1 MKILKR
7 VFIVQFLI
15 LFIIPVTFADI
26 SITLPEKAVYNLG
39 DKISPI
45 VSIKEEQDY
54 DGFFNMNIIC
64 KNYNLQYFTI
74 PLSLEAGFRTQLTVP
89 DLSLSKSMIGD
100 CKLKSNFE
108 VSDGENIVTAESG
121 NFLVTDKI
129 TITMDEK
136 LEKLEAKPGENV
148 LIFGEVRKD
157 NNETLK
163 KGEAEISFRNKEY
176 KVNISSGRFEHTIHL
191 DEDAETGFISMLI
204 VVRDKYDNYGDKI
217 LTLKVNPIPTRIT
230 NIFENDILLPGDNL
244 KVKIILYDHKSNV
257 IEGNISVKVFDF
269 DDKLI
274 AQKQVKSSNYFES
287 EMEKNQAP
295 GNYFLLSIFE
305 DIKQQDSIVI
315 DILRKIIMKQ
325 EDNFVHIENVGNVEY
340 DDETTI
346 ILESGEDTYIINKK
360 IDLEPGEKITI
371 DLSKEVPQ
379 GTYDIILPEDAV
391 EDSVQSED
399 IDEGVLSEDTVE
411 ITGPVNVIQD
421 VHIDDNRNVVKK
433 TADGMSSIT
442 GAVVGAA
449 GYVASKPLL
458 ATTILILII
467 FGTITRY
474 SWGFIKNK
482 VKGKKDETGHL
493 FEDFKF
499 DEDSKP

>member
-1 MKILKR
+1 M
-7 VFIVQFLI
+7 QFLL
-15 LFIIPVTFADI
+15 LFIIPVAFADI
-26 SITLPEKAVYNLG
+26 SITLPEKTVYNLG

-64 KNYNLQYFTI
+64 KNYNLQYYTI

-89 DLSLSKSMIGD
+89 DLSLSKSMIGE
-100 CKLKSNFE
+100 CRLRSSFE
-108 VSDGENIVTAESG
+108 VSDGENIAAAESG
-121 NFLVTDKI
+121 KFLVTDNI
-129 TITMDEK
+129 NLIIDEN
-136 LEKLEAKPGENV
+136 LEAKPGENIII
-148 LIFGEVRKD
+148 LGEARKAG
-157 NNETLK
+157 NETLK
-163 KGEAEISFRNKEY
+163 KGEVEISFRNKEY
-176 KVNISSGRFEHTIHL
+176 NINITSGRFEHAIKL
-191 DEDAETGFISMLI
+191 DEGAETGFIPMLI

-217 LTLKVNPIPTRIT
+217 LNVNIKPVPTRIT
-230 NIFENDILLPGDNL
+230 NIFENDILMPGDNL

-257 IEGNISVKVFDF
+257 MDGNINVKVFDPNE
-269 DDKLI
+269 KVI
-274 AQKQVKSSNYFES
+274 AEKQVESSNHFEFRT
-287 EMEKNQAP
+287 EKNQIP
-295 GNYFLLSIFE
+295 GNYFLLSVFE
-305 DIKQQDSIVI
+305 DIKKQDSFIMGV
-315 DILRKIIMKQ
+315 LRKIVMKQ
-325 EDNFVHIENVGNVEY
+325 EDSFVHIENVGNVEY

-346 ILESGEDTYIINKK
+346 ILESDEDTYLINKK

-391 EDSVQSED
+391 EDSVQSEGT
-399 IDEGVLSEDTVE
+399 DEGVLSEDSTEV
-411 ITGPVNVIQD
+411 TGPVNVIQD
-421 VHIDDNRNVVKK
+421 VQIDDNRNVIKK

-458 ATTILILII
+458 ATTILVLII
-467 FGTITRY
+467 LGTITRY
-474 SWGFIKNK
+474 SWGFIKSK
-482 VKGKKDETGHL
+482 VRGKKDETEHL

>member
-1 MKILKR
+1 MKYLKR
-7 VFIVQFLI
+7 VFVLQFLI
-15 LFIIPVTFADI
+15 LFIIPTAFADI
-26 SITLPEKAVYNLG
+26 SITLPEKEVYNLG

-54 DGFFNMNIIC
+54 NGFFNMNIIC
-64 KNYNLQYFTI
+64 KNYNLQYYTI

-89 DLSLSKSMIGD
+89 DLSLSKSMMGD

-108 VSDGENIVTAESG
+108 VSDGESIAAAESG
-121 NFLVTDKI
+121 KFLVTDRL
-129 TITMDEK
+129 TITMDEN
-136 LEKLEAKPGENV
+136 LEAKPGENIIILGV
-148 LIFGEVRKD
+148 ARNAG
-157 NNETLK
+157 NETLK
-163 KGEAEISFRNKEY
+163 KGEVDISFRNEQY
-176 KVNISSGRFEHTIHL
+176 NINITLGRFEHTIHL
-191 DEDAETGFISMLI
+191 DEDAETGFIPILI

-217 LTLKVNPIPTRIT
+217 LNLRVNPIPTRIT
-230 NIFENDILLPGDNL
+230 NIFENDILMPGDNL

-257 IEGNISVKVFDF
+257 MEGNINVKVFNPNENI
-269 DDKLI
+269 I
-274 AQKQVKSSNYFES
+274 AEKQVESSNYFEVR
-287 EMEKNQAP
+287 MEKNQVP
-295 GNYFLLSIFE
+295 GNYFLLSVFE
-305 DIKQQDSIVI
+305 DIKQQDSFII
-315 DILRKIIMKQ
+315 GILKKIIMKQ

-346 ILESGEDTYIINKK
+346 ILESYEDTYLINKR

-391 EDSVQSED
+391 EDSVQSGGT
-399 IDEGVLSEDTVE
+399 DEGALSEDSTEV
-411 ITGPVNVIQD
+411 TGPVNVIQD
-421 VHIDDNRNVVKK
+421 VQIDDNRNVIKK
-433 TADGMSSIT
+433 TADGVSSIT

-449 GYVASKPLL
+449 GYVASKPIL
-458 ATTILILII
+458 ASIILVLII

-482 VKGKKDETGHL
+482 VKGKKDETEHL

-499 DEDSKP
+499 DDNEDSKP

>member
-1 MKILKR
+1 MKYLKR
-7 VFIVQFLI
+7 IFIVQFLL

-45 VSIKEEQDY
+45 VTIKEEQDY

-64 KNYNLQYFTI
+64 KNYNLQYYTI

-100 CKLKSNFE
+100 CRLKSNFE
-108 VSDGENIVTAESG
+108 VSDGENIVAADSG
-121 NFLVTDKI
+121 NFIVTDKI
-129 TITMDEK
+129 NLIMDEN
-136 LEKLEAKPGENV
+136 LEANPGENIII
-148 LIFGEVRKD
+148 LGEARKAG
-157 NNETLK
+157 NETLK

-176 KVNISSGRFEHTIHL
+176 SIEVTSGIFEHTIRL
-191 DEDAETGFISMLI
+191 DDDAETGIVPMLI

-217 LTLKVNPIPTRIT
+217 LNVNIKSIPTRIT

-257 IEGNISVKVFDF
+257 MGGNMDVKVLDPNE
-269 DDKLI
+269 KII
-274 AQKQVKSSNYFES
+274 AEKHVESSNHFEFR
-287 EMEKNQAP
+287 MEKNQIP
-295 GNYFLLSIFE
+295 GNYFLLSVFE
-305 DIKQQDSIVI
+305 DIKQQDSFVI
-315 DILRKIIMKQ
+315 GILRKIIMKQ

-340 DDETTI
+340 EDETTI
-346 ILESGEDTYIINKK
+346 ILEGDEETYLINKK

-371 DLSKEVPQ
+371 DLSREVPQ

-391 EDSVQSED
+391 EDSVQSEGTY
-399 IDEGVLSEDTVE
+399 EGVLSEDSTE
-411 ITGPVNVIQD
+411 ITGLVNVIQD
-421 VHIDDNRNVVKK
+421 VQIDDNRNVVKK
-433 TADGMSSIT
+433 AAGGISSIA
-442 GAVVGAA
+442 GAVVAAA

-458 ATTILILII
+458 ASVVLILII
-467 FGTITRY
+467 LGTITRY

-482 VKGKKDETGHL
+482 VRGKKDDTEHI